1 MARWITFDA
10 ATAHA
15 LRQRAPLES
24 VFEAPGRNALEYA
37 LSCSS
42 NVVAALNVGFENHC
56 ALAVFRHAPAMKTF
70 NPQEAVPPQSHAI
83 RATGILGLADETVFE
98 EDEEK
103 PRRKNWLQRLWED

>member
-10 ATAHA
+10 TTAHA

-37 LSCSS
+37 LSSSS
-42 NVVAALNVGFENHC
+42 NVVAALNAGFENYC
-56 ALAVFRHAPAMKTF
+56 ALAVFRHSPAMKTF
-70 NPQEAVPPQSHAI
+70 NPQEAAQPRAHAV
-83 RATGILGLADETVFE
+83 RATGILGLGDEPVFE

-103 PRRKNWLQRLWED
+103 PRRKGWLRRLWED